1 MTNLIYNDDRVMFAL
16 EALLADAQGWRP
28 LIRNMAAR
36 WPDAHPLDIV
46 LAVTSACAAIE
57 ANFAA
62 GSSAH
67 EAAHAGY
74 RMASLLAVDFHA
86 MQTLKMAHQSAA
98 DLFAYWQ
105 IDPFFTAL

>member
-1 MTNLIYNDDRVMFAL
+1 MTTLIYSDDRVTFAL
-16 EALLADAQGWRP
+16 ESLLTDAHGWRP

-36 WPDAHPLDIV
+36 WPDVHPLDIV

-57 ANFAA
+57 ANFAP
-62 GSSAH
+62 GSTAY

-74 RMASLLAVDFHA
+74 RMASLLAVDLHA
-86 MQTLKMAHQSAA
+86 MQILKMDHARAA
-98 DLFAYWQ
+98 DLPAYWQ